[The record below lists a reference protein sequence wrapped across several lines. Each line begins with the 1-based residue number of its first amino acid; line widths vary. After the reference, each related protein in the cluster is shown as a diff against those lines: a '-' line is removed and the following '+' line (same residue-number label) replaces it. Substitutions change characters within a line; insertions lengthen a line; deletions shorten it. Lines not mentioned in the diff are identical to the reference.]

1 MGYWKARHIVVF
13 ASREFRWITASNKK
27 ESAFK
32 RRRPMPN
39 IGCKMSG
46 VRCRM
51 FDEACWVSILVPWN
65 RKVSDLPSDLNR
77 AINVFFERV

>member
-1 MGYWKARHIVVF
+1 MEYWKARHIVVF

-39 IGCKMSG
+39 IGCKMLG
-46 VRCRM
+46 ARCQMRH
-51 FDEACWVSILVPWN
+51 AGSQ
-65 RKVSDLPSDLNR
+65 
-77 AINVFFERV
+77 